1 MSTLAQ
7 AVLAKDPTLANFGHD
22 VWWLVLIKVVVV
34 FIFGMSM
41 ILLGVWFER
50 RVVARMAVRPGL
62 NQVGPFGMLQT
73 LADGIKGMLKED
85 LLPRTADKVVFFF
98 APTVSAVTALTA
110 LSVVPFGPM
119 VSIFGHQTALQ
130 VTDVP
135 VAVLVVLAC
144 SAIGVYGIVLGG
156 WASGSTYP
164 LLGGLRS
171 SAQMISYEITMG
183 LSIVAVF
190 ITAGTMSTSG
200 IVAAQAGGNPVSWDI
215 FGWHP
220 TPPSWYAILL
230 IPSFVIFFVA
240 AFGETNRA
248 PFDLPE
254 AETELVAGYMTEYSS
269 IKFLLYMLSEY
280 VAIVSMS
287 ALMVTMFLG
296 GWRAPWPI
304 TALWPGANHAWWP
317 LLWFVAKLVALIF
330 VFVWVRATLPRLRYD
345 QFMRLGWKVLLPLNL
360 VWILLLAG
368 LRVMQSENV
377 SGNSRWLIIGGT
389 VLTVLLV
396 ALLWPAKKQ
405 AEARTLEEQAAARPA
420 GSFPLP
426 PFDLQVP
433 PSPRAKR
440 MVAERQAANEVQR
453 QQAFVGGGPADGDS
467 AHNDVDSDEKEV

>member
-1 MSTLAQ
+1 MTEILASEILAQ
-7 AVLAKDPTLANFGHD
+7 DPTLADFGKD
-22 VWWLVLIKVVVV
+22 PWWLILIKIVVV

-62 NQVGPFGMLQT
+62 NQVGPLGLLQT

-98 APTVSAVTALTA
+98 APTISAIFALTSLA
-110 LSVVPFGPM
+110 VVPFGPM
-119 VSIFGHQTALQ
+119 VSIFGHQTPLQ

-135 VAVLVVLAC
+135 VAVLVILAC

-171 SAQMISYEITMG
+171 TAQMISYEITMG

-200 IVAAQAGGNPVSWDI
+200 IVAAQAGGAQASWDI
-215 FGWHP
+215 LGWHP
-220 TPPSWYAILL
+220 TVPSWYALLL
-230 IPSFVIFFVA
+230 IPSFLIFFIA

-254 AETELVAGYMTEYSS
+254 AESELVAGYMTEYSS

-280 VAIVSMS
+280 VAMVSMS
-287 ALMVTMFLG
+287 AALVTMFLG

-304 TALWPGANHAWWP
+304 TAFWSGANEGWFP
-317 LLWFVAKLVALIF
+317 LIWFVIKIVLMLF

-345 QFMRLGWKVLLPLNL
+345 QFMRLGWKVLLPVNL
-360 VWILLLAG
+360 VWLLAVAG
-368 LRVMQSENV
+368 LKVMRSEQV
-377 SGNSRWLIIGGT
+377 SANTRWLFIAGV
-389 VLTVLLV
+389 VLALMLV
-396 ALLWPAKKQ
+396 VLLWPSKKVRTRSL
-405 AEARTLEEQAAARPA
+405 AEQVSARPS
-420 GSFPLP
+420 GSFPVP
-426 PFDLQVP
+426 PLDLQVP

-440 MVAERQAANEVQR
+440 VVADRQPAN
-453 QQAFVGGGPADGDS
+453 VGAGDDS
-467 AHNDVDSDEKEV
+467 AGAHGATEQKEA

>member
-1 MSTLAQ
+1 VTRVPAAQILAQ
-7 AVLAKDPTLANFGHD
+7 DPTLADFGHD
-22 VWWLVLIKVVVV
+22 PWWLIIIKVVVV

-62 NQVGPFGMLQT
+62 NQVGPFGLLQT

-98 APTVSAVTALTA
+98 APTVSAICALTA

-135 VAVLVVLAC
+135 VAVLVILAC
-144 SAIGVYGIVLGG
+144 SAMGIYGIVLGG

-171 SAQMISYEITMG
+171 SAQMISYEVAMG

-190 ITAGTMSTSG
+190 MTAGTMSTSG
-200 IVAAQAGGNPVSWDI
+200 IVAAQAGGNKVSWDI
-215 FGWHP
+215 AGWHP
-220 TPPSWYAILL
+220 TVPAWYGILL
-230 IPSFVIFFVA
+230 IPSFIIFFVS

-254 AETELVAGYMTEYSS
+254 AESELVAGYMTEYSS

-287 ALMVTMFLG
+287 AAMVTMFLG

-304 TALWPGANHAWWP
+304 TAFWSGANDGWYP
-317 LLWFVAKLVALIF
+317 LMWFIVKIVGFLFIF
-330 VFVWVRATLPRLRYD
+330 VWARATLPRLRYD
-345 QFMRLGWKVLLPLNL
+345 QFMRLGWKVLLPINL
-360 VWILLLAG
+360 VWIVCLAG
-368 LRVMQSENV
+368 LSVLRDEKVN
-377 SGNSRWLIIGGT
+377 GATRWLLVAG
-389 VLTVLLV
+389 VLVAVLLV
-396 ALLWPAKKQ
+396 GLLWPARPKDKALT
-405 AEARTLEEQAAARPA
+405 AEQQMAQRPT
-420 GSFPLP
+420 GSFPVP
-426 PFDLQVP
+426 PIDLQVP
-433 PSPRAKR
+433 PSPRAR
-440 MVAERQAANEVQR
+440 RLVAERLPAN
-453 QQAFVGGGPADGDS
+453 VGAGPIEDIDGQS
-467 AHNDVDSDEKEV
+467 TEKEV

>member
-1 MSTLAQ
+1 VTTDILAQ
-7 AVLAKDPTLANFGHD
+7 DPTLADFGHD
-22 VWWLVLIKVVVV
+22 PWWLVIIKVLVV

-41 ILLGVWFER
+41 ILVGVWFER

-62 NQVGPFGMLQT
+62 NQVGPLGLLQT

-98 APTVSAVTALTA
+98 APTVSAVCALTA

-119 VSIFGHQTALQ
+119 VSIFGHRTALQ

-144 SAIGVYGIVLGG
+144 SAIGIYGIVLGG

-171 SAQMISYEITMG
+171 SAQMISYEVTMG

-190 ITAGTMSTSG
+190 INAGTMSSSG
-200 IVAAQAGGNPVSWDI
+200 IVAAQSGV
-215 FGWHP
+215 
-220 TPPSWYAILL
+220 WYALILL
-230 IPSFVIFFVA
+230 PSFLIFFVS

-254 AETELVAGYMTEYSS
+254 AESELVAGYMTEYSS

-287 ALMVTMFLG
+287 SLMVTMFLG

-304 TALWPGANHAWWP
+304 SLWDGANAGWWP
-317 LLWFVAKLVALIF
+317 LLWFLVKLIALIF

-345 QFMRLGWKVLLPLNL
+345 QFMRLGWKVLLPINL
-360 VWILLLAG
+360 VWIMGVAG
-368 LRVMQSENV
+368 IKVLQNEGF
-377 SGNSRWLIIGGT
+377 SGGKFWLPVGI
-389 VLTVLLV
+389 V
-396 ALLWPAKKQ
+396 ALAVVVIVLAWPEKRNDK
-405 AEARTLEEQAAARPA
+405 ARTLEELAAARPA

-426 PFDLQVP
+426 PLDLQVP
-433 PSPRAKR
+433 ASPRAKR
-440 MVAERQAANEVQR
+440 VVAGRRPANVDDGQ
-453 QQAFVGGGPADGDS
+453 PAGVITVEAVSDADADADATS
-467 AHNDVDSDEKEV
+467 DTDEKEV

>member
-1 MSTLAQ
+1 MFVAQ
-7 AVLAKDPTLANFGHD
+7 DPTLADFGHD
-22 VWWLVLIKVVVV
+22 PWWLILIKIVVV

-62 NQVGPFGMLQT
+62 NQVGPLGLLQT

-85 LLPRTADKVVFFF
+85 LLPRAADKVVFFF
-98 APTVSAVTALTA
+98 APTISAVFALTSLA
-110 LSVVPFGPM
+110 IIPFGPM
-119 VSIFGHQTALQ
+119 VSIFGHRTPLQ

-135 VAVLVVLAC
+135 VAVLVVLGC

-171 SAQMISYEITMG
+171 AAQVISYEVAMG

-190 ITAGTMSTSG
+190 MTAGTMSTSG
-200 IVAAQAGGNPVSWDI
+200 IVHAQAGNGDASWTI

-220 TPPSWYAILL
+220 TAPAWYAVLL
-230 IPSFVIFFVA
+230 LPSFVIFFIS

-254 AETELVAGYMTEYSS
+254 AESELVAGYMTEYSS

-287 ALMVTMFLG
+287 AAMITMFLG
-296 GWRAPWPI
+296 GWRAPWPV
-304 TALWPGANHAWWP
+304 TAVWAGANDGWWP
-317 LLWFVAKLVALIF
+317 ILWFLAKIVLMLF

-360 VWILLLAG
+360 LWILLLG
-368 LRVMQSENV
+368 GIRVTTDDRV
-377 SGNSRWLIIGGT
+377 SGGTRWLFIGG
-389 VLTVLLV
+389 VVVTVLLV
-396 ALLWPAKKQ
+396 ALLWPARKTERQ
-405 AEARTLEEQAAARPA
+405 RTLAEQVSARPT
-420 GSFPLP
+420 GSFPVP
-426 PFDLQVP
+426 PVDLQVP
-433 PSPRAKR
+433 PSPRAR
-440 MVAERQAANEVQR
+440 RVVAERQPANVGAAV
-453 QQAFVGGGPADGDS
+453 
-467 AHNDVDSDEKEV
+467 DVDGEFEEKES

>member
-1 MSTLAQ
+1 LLAQ
-7 AVLAKDPTLANFGHD
+7 DPTLADFGKD
-22 VWWLVLIKVVVV
+22 PWWLVLIKLVVV
-34 FIFGMSM
+34 FIFGLSM

-62 NQVGPFGMLQT
+62 NQVGPLGLLQT

-85 LLPRTADKVVFFF
+85 LLPRTADKVLFFF
-98 APTVSAVTALTA
+98 APTVSAICALTA

-119 VSIFGHQTALQ
+119 VSIFGHQTPLQ
-130 VTDVP
+130 LTDVP

-144 SAIGVYGIVLGG
+144 SSMGVYGIVLGG

-171 SAQMISYEITMG
+171 SAQMISYEVAMG

-190 ITAGTMSTSG
+190 MTAGTMSTSG
-200 IVAAQAGGNPVSWDI
+200 IVHAQAGGNSVSWNI
-215 FGWHP
+215 LGWHP
-220 TPPSWYAILL
+220 TVPSWYAILL
-230 IPSFVIFFVA
+230 IPSFLIFFVS

-254 AETELVAGYMTEYSS
+254 AESELVAGYMTEYSS

-287 ALMVTMFLG
+287 SLMVTMFLG
-296 GWRAPWPI
+296 GWRAPWPL
-304 TALWPGANHAWWP
+304 TAFWPGANSGWWP
-317 LLWFVAKLVALIF
+317 ILWFLIKIVAMLFI
-330 VFVWVRATLPRLRYD
+330 FVWVRATLPRLRYD

-360 VWILLLAG
+360 VWIMLLAG
-368 LRVMQSENV
+368 LAVMRSEQV
-377 SGNSRWLIIGGT
+377 TGNTRWLIIGG
-389 VLTVLLV
+389 VIVAVLLV
-396 ALLWPAKKQ
+396 ALLWPAKKTDP
-405 AEARTLEEQAAARPA
+405 ARTLAEQMAARPT

-426 PFDLQVP
+426 PADLQVP

-440 MVAERQAANEVQR
+440 VVAERQPAN
-453 QQAFVGGGPADGDS
+453 VGAGPTGPGSTEA
-467 AHNDVDSDEKEV
+467 DSDSESDDGKDV

>member
-1 MSTLAQ
+1 
-7 AVLAKDPTLANFGHD
+7 
-22 VWWLVLIKVVVV
+22 
-34 FIFGMSM
+34 M

-62 NQVGPFGMLQT
+62 NQVGPLGLLQT

-85 LLPRTADKVVFFF
+85 LLPKGADRVVFFF
-98 APTVSAVTALTA
+98 APTVSAIFALTA

-119 VSIFGHQTALQ
+119 VSIFGHQTPLQ

-135 VAVLVVLAC
+135 VAVLVILAC

-171 SAQMISYEITMG
+171 TAQVISYEITMG

-200 IVAAQAGGNPVSWDI
+200 IVAAQAGGGQASWDI
-215 FGWHP
+215 LGWHP
-220 TPPSWYAILL
+220 TVPSWYALLL
-230 IPSFVIFFVA
+230 IPSFLIFFIA

-254 AETELVAGYMTEYSS
+254 AESELVAGYMTEYSS

-280 VAIVSMS
+280 VAMVSMS
-287 ALMVTMFLG
+287 AAMVTMFLG

-304 TALWPGANHAWWP
+304 TAFWPGANDGWIP
-317 LLWFVAKLVALIF
+317 LVWFIIKIVLMLF

-345 QFMRLGWKVLLPLNL
+345 QFMRLGWKVLLPINL
-360 VWILLLAG
+360 VWLLAVAG
-368 LRVMQSENV
+368 LKVMRSEQV
-377 SGNSRWLIIGGT
+377 SANTRWLIIAGL
-389 VLTVLLV
+389 VLAIMLV
-396 ALLWPAKKQ
+396 VLLWPSKKVRT
-405 AEARTLEEQAAARPA
+405 RTLAEQVSARPS
-420 GSFPLP
+420 GSFPVP
-426 PFDLQVP
+426 PLDLQVP

-440 MVAERQAANEVQR
+440 VVAERQPANIGAR
-453 QQAFVGGGPADGDS
+453 DDDG
-467 AHNDVDSDEKEV
+467 ATEQKEA

>member
-1 MSTLAQ
+1 VTRVPAAQILAQ
-7 AVLAKDPTLANFGHD
+7 DPTLADFGHD
-22 VWWLVLIKVVVV
+22 PWWLIIIKVVVV

-62 NQVGPFGMLQT
+62 NQVGPFGLLQT

-98 APTVSAVTALTA
+98 APTVSAICALTA

-135 VAVLVVLAC
+135 VAVLVILAC
-144 SAIGVYGIVLGG
+144 SAMGIYGIVLGG

-171 SAQMISYEITMG
+171 SAQMISYEVAMG

-190 ITAGTMSTSG
+190 MTAGTMSTSG
-200 IVAAQAGGNPVSWDI
+200 IVAAQAGGNKVSWAI
-215 FGWHP
+215 AGWHP
-220 TPPSWYAILL
+220 TVPAWYGILL
-230 IPSFVIFFVA
+230 IPSFIIFFVS

-254 AETELVAGYMTEYSS
+254 AESELVAGYMTEYSS

-287 ALMVTMFLG
+287 AAMVTMFLG

-304 TALWPGANHAWWP
+304 TAFWSGANDGWFP
-317 LLWFVAKLVALIF
+317 LIWFLAKIVIFLFIF
-330 VFVWVRATLPRLRYD
+330 VWARATLPRLRYD
-345 QFMRLGWKVLLPLNL
+345 QFMRLGWKVLLPINL
-360 VWILLLAG
+360 VWIVCLAG
-368 LRVMQSENV
+368 LAVLRDEKVN
-377 SGNSRWLIIGGT
+377 GATRWLLVAG
-389 VLTVLLV
+389 VLVAVLLV
-396 ALLWPAKKQ
+396 GLLWPARPKDKALT
-405 AEARTLEEQAAARPA
+405 AEQQMAQRPT
-420 GSFPLP
+420 GSFPVP
-426 PFDLQVP
+426 PIDLQVP
-433 PSPRAKR
+433 PSPRAR
-440 MVAERQAANEVQR
+440 RVVAERLPAN
-453 QQAFVGGGPADGDS
+453 VGAGPIEDIDGQS
-467 AHNDVDSDEKEV
+467 TEKEV